1 MRWYTLSAEKNYSV
15 SFTESSKK
23 FYLNLH
29 YNGAN
34 SYFFV
39 NGVEIIKFKEKDSE
53 INAIPLCLENI
64 SRDFSVDN
72 MKKTWLNGYLYDF
85 SVDYVAIAVDDV
97 LNIHEYL
104 MKQNEM
110 MFRFIQKMVFTATTF
125 FAAMDWNV
133 FQRIIKN
140 VK

>member
-1 MRWYTLSAEKNYSV
+1 MSAEKNYSV
-15 SFTESSKK
+15 SFTESKKK

-29 YNGAN
+29 SNGAN
-34 SYFFV
+34 SYLFV
-39 NGVEIIKFKEKDSE
+39 NGVEIIKFKAKDSE

-97 LNIHEYL
+97 LNIHKYL

>member
-1 MRWYTLSAEKNYSV
+1 MSAEKNYWV
-15 SFTESSKK
+15 SFTESRKK
-23 FYLNLH
+23 FYLNLY
-29 YNGAN
+29 YNGAK
-34 SYFFV
+34 SYLFV
-39 NGVEIIKFKEKDSE
+39 NGVEIIKFKAKDSE

-64 SRDFSVDN
+64 SRDFLVDN

-85 SVDYVAIAVDDV
+85 NVDYVAIAVDDV